1 MQNKKQYGIFKEV
14 IRGLSDS
21 KHRKTSGKLR
31 FIFTIKC
38 NSFLRGRAMLTH
50 KSIYFLFTA
59 CLCGVFFCFSAEA
72 KVCFLGDTDSNQG
85 VKFDNYV
92 ELDTKSM
99 CAPEYTT
106 LYNEC
111 NNIGGVCPYDNQ
123 YVKCCGME
131 YAYQACI
138 SPLENAR
145 KADGSIDK
153 CGNLYRCQCPE
164 EYKISSTYAQQNSC
178 LGGGG
183 YCILN
188 DGENDLIYYKNCI
201 CDRTNYPDKESC
213 KNNQTESASCKDDQE
228 NIYKKCY
235 CDRGVFPY
243 ASCEY
248 GNKGKVC
255 IDSSSQRAYYEECKS
270 AREKCLE
277 ENFIAE
283 TLSQCPQGSRGCVSE
298 KTGNLYYCTLGD
310 GCPYP
315 VTPQLYQCKFDKG
328 RWCKDK
334 GYDQVSD
341 SPITEGSKCTLDG
354 FEGTV
359 VLCPENTDTANY
371 YYQCKLSCI
380 NQARSAASK
389 GNLTMITDGT
399 YGDNNNP
406 AFAYSENGKS
416 DIYISSYTKSFT
428 NITEWPKNGN
438 NKIASINSL
447 KSLYDKDSDKYSSCK
462 GFSSIPITVTYDIND
477 KIDSHILDVDFSNI
491 SLTLANKSIYNRVY
505 NIGSHTWKNMTLKGK
520 KDASIGGRLLVCALP
535 KYNFCYI
542 NKSPSSYGEAGSCGL
557 NPENMQSSNYGSK
570 LVLTKNAR
578 LTLTGNI
585 EFYDATS
592 KETYEEFSTN
602 AKPPYCNDTILQKM
616 SPGLSFVAYGD
627 SLVIFKDATINS
639 DFYSSDDINKG
650 SWDGGLGGTMLFINS
665 EGHMGSIYSQWNIG
679 LKDSDITFDQ
689 ISIGKEFK
697 DEKCKFGNSTSALS
711 GKGIYLS
718 NSTLNIAPNGKI
730 HVQPGNI
737 YVDSNSSL
745 LANSNKN
752 ISVNLNQYNQ
762 VDGGINNQYTQSMG
776 QRYYKTS
783 VLCIDK
789 GTYKDISGI
798 QIVYVPKIN
807 TLPTCITS
815 SFRYQNC
822 GMVSNFWTTMCT
834 NSLSA
839 CTERKYQTNDISKW
853 VGSSCSNI
861 SRGITFNT
869 EGECPTY

>member
-72 KVCFLGDTDSNQG
+72 KVCFLGDTDCNQG
-85 VKFDNYV
+85 VRFDNYV

-188 DGENDLIYYKNCI
+188 DGENDLIYYKNCT

-243 ASCEY
+243 SSCEY

-283 TLSQCPQGSRGCVSE
+283 TLSQCPQGSSGCVSE
-298 KTGNLYYCTLGD
+298 ITGNSYYCTLGD

-315 VTPQLYQCKFDKG
+315 VTPQLYQCKFDKA

-380 NQARSAASK
+380 NQAKSAASK

-399 YGDNNNP
+399 YGDHNNP
-406 AFAYSENGKS
+406 AFKRTINNKNHL
-416 DIYISSYTKSFT
+416 YISKNLGT
-428 NITEWPKNGN
+428 NDTLFNPGNGN
-438 NKIASINSL
+438 NHGYSSVNGLRA
-447 KSLYDKDSDKYSSCK
+447 LYDLDSIRYSSCRNEGNPRIFLSPNTDFLSK
-462 GFSSIPITVTYDIND
+462 
-477 KIDSHILDVDFSNI
+477 DFSYVN
-491 SLTLANKSIYNRVY
+491 LVLYRGVY
-505 NIGSHTWKNMTLKGK
+505 EMQGTHTWKNINLWDNTKYGTTDSPYPKICDLLPNEDEQFYFTNKTPTG
-520 KDASIGGRLLVCALP
+520 AGGCGGDDQGSMIQL
-535 KYNFCYI
+535 
-542 NKSPSSYGEAGSCGL
+542 SPES
-557 NPENMQSSNYGSK
+557 
-570 LVLTKNAR
+570 VLTF
-578 LTLTGNI
+578 TGNI
-585 EFYDATS
+585 Y
-592 KETYEEFSTN
+592 FSN
-602 AKPPYCNDTILQKM
+602 NHYSFGSASYGIKASMYFQ
-616 SPGLSFVAYGD
+616 GFVAHEKA
-627 SLVIFKDATINS
+627 LVIFKDATIR
-639 DFYSSDDINKG
+639 DDRIE
-650 SWDGGLGGTMLFINS
+650 WDGGYGGTMLFINS
-665 EGHMGSIYSQWNIG
+665 TGSVGKVFSKWNIG
-679 LKDSDITFDQ
+679 LKNSNINFINLFISPFNAKDANCSFGGRVKTSDNY
-689 ISIGKEFK
+689 S
-697 DEKCKFGNSTSALS
+697 SYSSAGLF
-711 GKGIYLS
+711 LTD
-718 NSTLNIAPNGKI
+718 NSTLSSAMSIRVAYDITTSNNSTYTYIGDGSKISTDGAFVLHDAIANDGPDDNHSYSQFVGNVVCLNNGTLKAGSKEETGTKRALVPASFSNADQQVACISSAVSNYPPCQIGYTVTDNWSGWMTGGASNQI
-730 HVQPGNI
+730 HYPGN
-737 YVDSNSSL
+737 
-745 LANSNKN
+745 
-752 ISVNLNQYNQ
+752 
-762 VDGGINNQYTQSMG
+762 GG
-776 QRYYKTS
+776 
-783 VLCIDK
+783 
-789 GTYKDISGI
+789 
-798 QIVYVPKIN
+798 
-807 TLPTCITS
+807 
-815 SFRYQNC
+815 
-822 GMVSNFWTTMCT
+822 
-834 NSLSA
+834 NSL
-839 CTERKYQTNDISKW
+839 KW
-853 VGSSCSNI
+853 LSNCQEIESYGLNYYDPNENCS
-861 SRGITFNT
+861 
-869 EGECPTY
+869 Y